1 LFKGQKCRFAYTRF
15 LAFVAI
21 NAPDWGWPEAV
32 TSTHVSS
39 SRSDKECFLD
49 LLDLFQKYWP
59 ILALCLW
66 FAYKW
71 WNSKRI
77 VAMLPE
83 LKKKGATFV
92 DVRSAGEFS
101 NANAPGTI
109 NIPLQELGSR
119 LGEIPKSAPVVLC
132 CASGTRSGMAKMLL
146 KKNGYREV
154 YNIGTWGK
162 FLA

>member
-1 LFKGQKCRFAYTRF
+1 M
-15 LAFVAI
+15 
-21 NAPDWGWPEAV
+21 
-32 TSTHVSS
+32 
-39 SRSDKECFLD
+39 D

-59 ILALCLW
+59 ILALGLW

-71 WNSKRI
+71 WNSKRV

-83 LKKKGATFV
+83 LKKNGALFV
-92 DVRSAGEFS
+92 DVRSAGEFAS
-101 NANAPGTI
+101 GNAPGTI

-119 LGEIPKSAPVVLC
+119 LGEIPKSSPVVLG
-132 CASGTRSGMAKMLL
+132 CASGTRSGMAKLLL

-162 FLA
+162 FLG